1 MANASLV
8 PNDNAPSK
16 TSTRPDP
23 WWPKPPT
30 GPRSDNPD
38 NAPYKTS
45 ASAPI
50 RFRLAPGLHSLP
62 PSTNIDDMSTDYDPL
77 FDGASAEAWGSPGGP
92 GTSPSSVITA
102 PLGPMGPTAARAD
115 ALRQSAGTLLANL
128 PHLASADLF
137 DLMVTL
143 RQEVARRAL
152 AHREGNGEGNGRR
165 GKAGLAAAGADPH
178 ADKWE
183 RLLQDTELTA
193 FNEAKAFQG
202 LKEIVLRIEKA
213 AEAKMTTTSR
223 MLSEVNSQ
231 LEILPLLRGTIA
243 RNGQLTTLDPKEVRD
258 VTSTINSALTLLMR
272 FQADLVDAERQQK
285 IEEALIEVGRELPPP
300 QAERFLKG
308 LEARLGEVVG

>member
-1 MANASLV
+1 
-8 PNDNAPSK
+8 
-16 TSTRPDP
+16 
-23 WWPKPPT
+23 
-30 GPRSDNPD
+30 
-38 NAPYKTS
+38 
-45 ASAPI
+45 
-50 RFRLAPGLHSLP
+50 
-62 PSTNIDDMSTDYDPL
+62 
-77 FDGASAEAWGSPGGP
+77 
-92 GTSPSSVITA
+92 
-102 PLGPMGPTAARAD
+102 MGPTAARAD

-165 GKAGLAAAGADPH
+165 GKAGLAAGAGADPHAGVAGANAGSAAAAGADPH